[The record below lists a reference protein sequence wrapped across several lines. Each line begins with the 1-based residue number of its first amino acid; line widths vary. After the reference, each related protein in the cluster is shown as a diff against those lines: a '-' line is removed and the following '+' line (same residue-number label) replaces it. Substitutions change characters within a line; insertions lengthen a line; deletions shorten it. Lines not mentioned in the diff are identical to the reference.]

1 MLIQLMMKALWAVCE
16 RDVCSV
22 ERVDS
27 SAVGLAAAGTADV
40 LEHCWKSVIADG
52 HFFLCGVNDTTFC

>member
-16 RDVCSV
+16 RYVCSV

-40 LEHCWKSVIADG
+40 LEHC
-52 HFFLCGVNDTTFC
+52 

>member
-40 LEHCWKSVIADG
+40 LEHC
-52 HFFLCGVNDTTFC
+52 